1 MNLAQTMVF
10 VDLAGSTSTF
20 EALDNA
26 QVADVVTKVTQW
38 IHRVVQAHEGRTVK
52 FLGDGVLAQLRMAA
66 RPSRPWSFSSKTTLS
81 GFASGQSLCAWD

>member
-26 QVADVVTKVTQW
+26 QVADVVTKVT
-38 IHRVVQAHEGRTVK
+38 
-52 FLGDGVLAQLRMAA
+52 
-66 RPSRPWSFSSKTTLS
+66 
-81 GFASGQSLCAWD
+81 